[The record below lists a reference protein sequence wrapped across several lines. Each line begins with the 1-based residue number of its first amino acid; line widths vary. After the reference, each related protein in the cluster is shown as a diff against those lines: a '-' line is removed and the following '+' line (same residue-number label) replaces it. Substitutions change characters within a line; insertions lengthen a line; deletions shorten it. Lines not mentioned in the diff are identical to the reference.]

1 MEMKGLSAFL
11 LSLGLL
17 VAAGMLFTTHRS
29 PAAPAPSKTAVRW
42 EYKLVTE
49 EDIAGKE
56 GDSHTILA
64 KVLNKLGE
72 EGWEL
77 AASGPGC
84 HYMKRLIK

>member
-1 MEMKGLSAFL
+1 MKRLSAFL
-11 LSLGLL
+11 LGLGLL

-29 PAAPAPSKTAVRW
+29 PAAPAASKTTVRW

-49 EDIAGKE
+49 EDVVGKE
-56 GDSHTILA
+56 GDSHNIMS

-77 AASGPGC
+77 TASGPGC
-84 HYMKRLIK
+84 LYMKRLTK